1 MKQHNIGTIQDHVES
16 SVKNLTFLID
26 EFKQVSTLL
35 DLLEHKTCPMFVTYA
50 DEHGYF
56 KYVNQNFADVL
67 GYTKKELYNIPWTE
81 LMSKQEAE
89 RVFKELNKILKGGE
103 AFTNYKT
110 TYKTKDGK
118 DIPLTWFTGPVGEM
132 EDQTVAICFAYSH

>member
-1 MKQHNIGTIQDHVES
+1 MDSIQDHVES

-50 DEHGYF
+50 DERGYF
-56 KYVNQNFADVL
+56 KYVNQNFADAL

-81 LMSKQEAE
+81 LMSKEEAE
-89 RVFKELNKILKGGE
+89 RVFKELNKILEGGE

-118 DIPLTWFTGPVGEM
+118 DIPLTWFTGPLGEM
-132 EDQTVAICFAYSH
+132 EDQTAAICFAYSH